1 MSRFVSAG
9 AIDAATGEAVGAD
22 EQQQGG
28 ESGSSRKQEWSAV
41 SRELDEQRKRR
52 EEEARRN
59 AEEGGEPSLF
69 AILQA
74 NKAAKQAAFEE
85 ANKIKNQFRAL
96 DEDEIEFLDEVAAA
110 KRAEE
115 ERTRKEVEDGLGRFR
130 ELQQLKGKD
139 GGAEGGAEED
149 AGEGDKEDWSFG
161 TGAGA
166 RKRRRKDDGA
176 GLRGLKGVVRRKT
189 EQGGEK
195 KDPRAGEVASD
206 KAESVE
212 GPVKGVE
219 QPVAAAAAEKTA
231 VPVPVEAPVTS
242 SQPKPSL
249 GLVAYGSDDD
259 SD

>member
-9 AIDAATGEAVGAD
+9 AIDAATGEVVSAD
-22 EQQQGG
+22 DQHQQQGG
-28 ESGSSRKQEWSAV
+28 EAGSSRKQEWSAV

-52 EEEARRN
+52 EEEARRI
-59 AEEGGEPSLF
+59 AEEGAEPSLF

-96 DEDEIEFLDEVAAA
+96 DEDEIEFLDEVAAS

-115 ERTRKEVEDGLGRFR
+115 ERTRKEVEEGLDRFR
-130 ELQQLKGKD
+130 ELQQLKSKD
-139 GGAEGGAEED
+139 GGGDGGAEED
-149 AGEGDKEDWSFG
+149 GGDGDKEDWSFG

-166 RKRRRKDDGA
+166 RKRRRKDDGG

-189 EQGGEK
+189 EQGAEK
-195 KDPRAGEVASD
+195 KDPGAGDVASE
-206 KAESVE
+206 KVESVD
-212 GPVKGVE
+212 GPAKSGEKPAAGDKTVP
-219 QPVAAAAAEKTA
+219 PVQAET
-231 VPVPVEAPVTS
+231 PVTN
-242 SQPKPSL
+242 SQPKPNL

>member
-9 AIDAATGEAVGAD
+9 AIDAATGEAMGAD

-28 ESGSSRKQEWSAV
+28 EAGSSRKQEWSAV

-139 GGAEGGAEED
+139 GDGGDD
-149 AGEGDKEDWSFG
+149 AGEAGGDGDKEDWSFG

-166 RKRRRKDDGA
+166 RKRRRKDDGG

-195 KDPRAGEVASD
+195 KDSGADEVASG
-206 KAESVE
+206 KAERVD
-212 GPVKGVE
+212 GPVKSE
-219 QPVAAAAAEKTA
+219 EKPAAAEKTA
-231 VPVPVEAPVTS
+231 PPVPVEAPIAS

-249 GLVAYGSDDD
+249 SLVAYGSDDD

>member
-1 MSRFVSAG
+1 MVLTHGKRSNADNGPRRGLAG
-9 AIDAATGEAVGAD
+9 ALEIPNQKNT
-22 EQQQGG
+22 
-28 ESGSSRKQEWSAV
+28 
-41 SRELDEQRKRR
+41 
-52 EEEARRN
+52 
-59 AEEGGEPSLF
+59 
-69 AILQA
+69 
-74 NKAAKQAAFEE
+74 AAKQAAFEE

-139 GGAEGGAEED
+139 GDGGDD
-149 AGEGDKEDWSFG
+149 AGEAGGDGDKEDWSFG

-166 RKRRRKDDGA
+166 RKRRRKDDGG

-195 KDPRAGEVASD
+195 KDSGADEVASG
-206 KAESVE
+206 KAERVD
-212 GPVKGVE
+212 GPVKSE
-219 QPVAAAAAEKTA
+219 EKPAAAEKTA
-231 VPVPVEAPVTS
+231 PPVPVEAPIAS

-249 GLVAYGSDDD
+249 SLVAYGSDDD